1 MCLNSG
7 EVEGNAF
14 MSSDSGNRFDR
25 VRLGG
30 NRKLGETK
38 SRVSARELE
47 RFAVPA
53 VLVVLVILFSLM
65 IPTFRTAGNIQSM
78 VNSQSVIL
86 LLAITAV
93 ITLRLGSFDL
103 SIAAVMVA
111 SGSVVA
117 VLSTSGYPLLI
128 AIFGGIAL
136 GLLVGL
142 IQAFIVVKIGVDSF
156 IVTLGMLTALA
167 GVSYAITSSRIVA
180 GVPQPLIDFARE
192 KFFGVPLATW
202 YSWAAVLIAWFV
214 FERTPLG
221 RHMLFIGGNINAARL
236 AGVPV
241 DRVRFGAFVASSTL
255 AALVGLVLV
264 GQLGAIDPGIGPQ
277 YVLPPFAAAFL
288 GSTAFTPGRFNALG
302 TAVAVYLLVVGIT
315 GLQLMGVES
324 WISSL
329 FNGLA
334 LVLAVTLAKLAGKRR

>member
-1 MCLNSG
+1 
-7 EVEGNAF
+7 
-14 MSSDSGNRFDR
+14 MSSDQVTGS
-25 VRLGG
+25 VSS
-30 NRKLGETK
+30 
-38 SRVSARELE
+38 SRQVKPTREKKPRGQSARQLE

-53 VLVVLVILFSLM
+53 VLVGLVLLFSLM
-65 IPTFRTAGNIQSM
+65 IPTFRTAGNLQTMI
-78 VNSQSVIL
+78 NSQSVIL
-86 LLAITAV
+86 LLAITAIV
-93 ITLRLGSFDL
+93 TLRLGSFDL

-111 SGSVVA
+111 SGAAVA
-117 VLSTSGYPLLI
+117 VLSTSGYPLWLSI
-128 AIFGGIAL
+128 LGGVAL
-136 GLLVGL
+136 GVVVGF
-142 IQAFIVVKIGVDSF
+142 IQAFIIVKIGVDSF

-167 GVSYAITSSRIVA
+167 GITYAITSSRIVA
-180 GVPQPLIDFARE
+180 GLPQPLIDFARE
-192 KFFGVPLATW
+192 KVFGFPLATW
-202 YSWAAVLIAWFV
+202 YSWAAVLVAWFV

-221 RHMLFIGGNINAARL
+221 RHMLFIGGNANAARL
-236 AGVPV
+236 AGIPV
-241 DRVRFGAFVASSTL
+241 DRILFGAFVASSTL
-255 AALVGLVLV
+255 AAMVGLVLV

-334 LVLAVTLAKLAGKRR
+334 LVIAVTLARLAGNRT